1 MKTIR
6 TINVTITG
14 AMVAVALMASAC
26 ESGLLSN
33 DKSVSEVALQ
43 GHQQIDEQALGVVYA
58 AATLANLSI
67 TAAAPSM
74 TVDQAKQAFAIKAK
88 YTAAVKIAE
97 RAKATGDAKTYTAKI
112 REATGLFNQVSSLIV
127 AAKEK

>member
-1 MKTIR
+1 MKRILLPL
-6 TINVTITG
+6 
-14 AMVAVALMASAC
+14 ALALALPLAAC

-74 TVDQAKQAFAIKAK
+74 TVDQAKQAVAIKAR
-88 YTAAVKIAE
+88 YTAAVKVAE
-97 RAKATGDAKTYTAKI
+97 QAKATGDARTYAAKI
-112 REATGLFNQVSSLIV
+112 KEATGLFNQVSALITAA